1 MSVRQI
7 RTCAALGATYKKS
20 FVSIM
25 ASALNSFEIMAQDVE
40 LNIDSETQSVGIK
53 SVSNL

>member
-1 MSVRQI
+1 
-7 RTCAALGATYKKS
+7 
-20 FVSIM
+20 M
-25 ASALNSFEIMAQDVE
+25 ASASNSFEIMAQDVE